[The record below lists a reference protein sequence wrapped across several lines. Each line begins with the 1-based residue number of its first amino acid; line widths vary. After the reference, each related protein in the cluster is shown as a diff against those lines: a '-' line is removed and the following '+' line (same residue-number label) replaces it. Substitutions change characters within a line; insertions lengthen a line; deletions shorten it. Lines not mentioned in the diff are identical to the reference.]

1 MEENDRAF
9 RVFLAVLCELG
20 VLNPSVLINCGGVGT
35 LARATTTGQSP
46 TITEAVVGVLLRLL
60 SNPETRSNVSLLCL
74 AAPYCELESIRLEHS
89 KEDWDQRF
97 AASKHA
103 LLSVLRSYSG
113 VIHFCHPHESSGL
126 KAISDILYVD
136 SLEVYVSLIHKSILF
151 EECSTLLRYDLFT
164 YTLIG
169 KRSCFRALL

>member
-1 MEENDRAF
+1 MEEKDRAF

-20 VLNPSVLINCGGVGT
+20 VLNSSLLVNCGGVGA

-46 TITEAVVGVLLRLL
+46 NITEAIVGVLLRLL

-74 AAPYCELESIRLEHS
+74 AAPYTELESIGLERS

-103 LLSVLRSYSG
+103 LISVLRSYAG
-113 VIHFCHPHESSGL
+113 VIHFCHPNESSGI
-126 KAISDILYVD
+126 KAMSDILYVEE
-136 SLEVYVSLIHKSILF
+136 LGVRIL
-151 EECSTLLRYDLFT
+151 S
-164 YTLIG
+164 
-169 KRSCFRALL
+169 SAQ